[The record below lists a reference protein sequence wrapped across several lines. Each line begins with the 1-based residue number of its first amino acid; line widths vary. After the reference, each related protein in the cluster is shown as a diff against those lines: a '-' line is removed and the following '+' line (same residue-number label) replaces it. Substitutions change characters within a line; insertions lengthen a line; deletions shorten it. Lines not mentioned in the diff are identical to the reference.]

1 MGLKWYMAKRRR
13 KMPERENMYTMKDFL
28 DGKIAALISNQR
40 QWNDFIDLCE
50 KHGATFGCNSAAK
63 EWTHDW
69 KRKKE
74 VIICRDCKRLVWG
87 FEKEALEHG
96 KKIVHV
102 NELLCPAVQ
111 ETCPIPDYQIII
123 TCWGDTTHADMFA
136 NGHKV
141 KEAKAKR
148 NPADKFN
155 WRIGAQTAFE
165 RLWEKKKPYV
175 KEVKRHAM
183 PGEWVK
189 VVNATV
195 DYNNEYKN
203 GDILQIVKYYGNDEE
218 VAHYKNKP
226 SKFLYD
232 SEYVVLEGYK
242 PE

>member
-1 MGLKWYMAKRRR
+1 M
-13 KMPERENMYTMKDFL
+13 
-28 DGKIAALISNQR
+28 
-40 QWNDFIDLCE
+40 
-50 KHGATFGCNSAAK
+50 
-63 EWTHDW
+63 
-69 KRKKE
+69 
-74 VIICRDCKRLVWG
+74 
-87 FEKEALEHG
+87 
-96 KKIVHV
+96 

-148 NPADKFN
+148 NPEDKFN
-155 WRIGAQTAFE
+155 WRIGAQTAFN
-165 RLWEKKKPYV
+165 RLWEKKSAV
-175 KEVKRHAM
+175 REVERHAM
-183 PGEWVK
+183 PGDWVK

-203 GDILQIVKYYGNDEE
+203 GDILQIVQYWGNDEN